1 MREEGIVIKVHGDL
15 CEVSV
20 RRKTACGEN
29 CASCKAP
36 CGAREQL
43 CVAKNV
49 LGAAVGD
56 RVAIEM
62 DSRKVLKSA
71 FLVYILPILV
81 FLMIFAII
89 SESGGSPR
97 ASAICSAT
105 AAIAVFVWLRTY
117 DKKHTKDFMPMVTEV
132 L

>member
-1 MREEGIVIKVHGDL
+1 MREEGIVVKVYRDL

-20 RRKTACGEN
+20 LRKTACGEN
-29 CASCKAP
+29 CASCKAT

-43 CVAKNV
+43 CVAKNMC
-49 LGAAVGD
+49 GAAVGD

-62 DSRKVLKSA
+62 DSRRVLKSA

-81 FLMIFAII
+81 FLTIFAII
-89 SESGGSPR
+89 SENGGSPR
-97 ASAICSAT
+97 VSAICSVAAAT
-105 AAIAVFVWLRTY
+105 AVFVWLGVY
-117 DKKHTKDFMPMVTEV
+117 DKKHTKDFMSKATEV